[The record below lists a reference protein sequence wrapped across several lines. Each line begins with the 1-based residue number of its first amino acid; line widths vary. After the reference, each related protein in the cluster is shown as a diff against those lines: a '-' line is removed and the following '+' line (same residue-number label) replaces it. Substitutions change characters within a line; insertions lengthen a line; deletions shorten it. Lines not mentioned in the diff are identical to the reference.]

1 MDNLAKANI
10 PAEVRKGEFSLVPEY
25 GGAAVN
31 SNYEVL
37 VRLGSLLSAELF
49 SLV

>member
-10 PAEVRKGEFSLVPEY
+10 PADVRKGEFSLVPEY